1 MRGSW
6 FYCALRIKNS
16 QIKLEKGLQSS
27 EKLPL
32 YLMDNPYDI
41 VDYVESCNL
50 YAKPGVNVN
59 DVMCL
64 AVRKGSLDRAKLER
78 IDGFVWNLK
87 NPYIYHGVIDSD
99 DLFLITDLDGLIGK
113 ITDVKRKKRFWK

>member
-16 QIKLEKGLQSS
+16 QIKLEKGL
-27 EKLPL
+27 
-32 YLMDNPYDI
+32 MDNPYDI

-50 YAKPGVNVN
+50 YTKPGVNVN

-64 AVRKGSLDRAKLER
+64 AVRKSSLDIAKLER
-78 IDGFVWNLK
+78 IEGFVWNMK